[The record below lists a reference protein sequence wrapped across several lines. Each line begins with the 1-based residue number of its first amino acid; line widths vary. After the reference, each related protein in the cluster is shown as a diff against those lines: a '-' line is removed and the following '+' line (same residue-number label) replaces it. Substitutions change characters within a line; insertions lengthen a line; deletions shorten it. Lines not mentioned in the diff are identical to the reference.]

1 MIVIWYLYLLSLIFL
16 WYENKNIVIA
26 ASKRA
31 PIYRIPFLRHTFR
44 ILRMCLQYGS
54 VISIFYYHNI
64 FYAILAFSISYLIG
78 FVTYKMYFGR
88 EMDSNISKFQRL
100 IKRTPKGKA
109 LSDATVSDMAK
120 QRAEDLVIRIVKG

>member
-1 MIVIWYLYLLSLIFL
+1 MIVIWCLYLLSLIFL

-31 PIYRIPFLRHTFR
+31 PIYKIPFLRITFR
-44 ILRMCLQYGS
+44 ILRMFLQYGS

-109 LSDATVSDMAK
+109 LSDETVSDLAK